1 MNSIPRAT
9 TMTSG
14 TLSEREELVPARPG
28 QVLMVLALAAMLVG
42 GSGCSGEHPGQAV
55 SASVARCTEASCQ
68 PRIQIGVGSV
78 VMGLARAVVAVA
90 DVELEPEAQAALRAI
105 RAAGVSIYQLERA
118 AKAGYQAN
126 LLPDL
131 DQTMNQRGFDRVVT
145 VLDRHETV
153 ALYVSRPGRSSTD
166 LGVCVLVLD
175 GRELVVISG
184 RADPQPLIE
193 LALASGAPR
202 ITSSRRPAFEL

>member
-1 MNSIPRAT
+1 
-9 TMTSG
+9 
-14 TLSEREELVPARPG
+14 
-28 QVLMVLALAAMLVG
+28 
-42 GSGCSGEHPGQAV
+42 
-55 SASVARCTEASCQ
+55 
-68 PRIQIGVGSV
+68 
-78 VMGLARAVVAVA
+78 MGLARAVVAVA